1 MIFRR
6 IIIAIK
12 KVNADNQPVKI
23 LSNFLGFGLIGFSIY
38 ILISLISYNA
48 ADSAYFYQTNDPNV
62 LNLGG
67 PAGAVISDVLLS
79 TIGLGSYLLLLF
91 ISLWSLESLAPK
103 IFNLSSPKFLFRVIG
118 GLLSLI
124 CFTALCEFYIAG
136 QSFPQGS
143 SGGFLGK
150 SIFSNLVLI
159 FGLIGSLLFLLIF
172 LIPSVTLG
180 LNISWSLL
188 FTYAGKLI
196 LKMSSLTRSLL
207 ENVFKFLEKLIS
219 SSFAGIKNLIGN
231 IKDIQKNKQIES
243 SKSKPVKAPTK
254 KSPEI
259 KAVPKT
265 QSVINLKSDKSE
277 DKVDLSESDMGKD
290 EEPVTKMPSTEL
302 LDRALDD
309 GDSLSKEDL
318 ESLSELLEIKLDEF
332 GIEAEVV
339 SVLPGPVVTR
349 FEIQPA
355 PGTKANK
362 ITNIAQDIARSLA
375 VSSVR
380 VVEVIE
386 GKSVVGIEIPN
397 TNRKMVRLKEI
408 LASAAFEN
416 SKSHLSLA
424 LGKDIAGKA
433 VVVNLEKMPHLL
445 VAGTTGSG
453 KSVGINAML
462 LSLLFKSDPEDV
474 RLILI
479 DPKMLELSVYDGI
492 PHLLTPVITDMSDA
506 ANGLR
511 WCVAEM
517 DRRYKLMSAM
527 GVRNLASFN
536 STIKDA
542 SEKGSIFSNLVLIF
556 GLIGSLLFLLIFL
569 IPSVTLGLNISWS
582 LLFTYAG
589 KLILK
594 MSSLT
599 RSLLENVFKFL
610 EKLISSSFAGI
621 KNLIG
626 NIKDI
631 QKNKQIESSKSKP
644 VKAPTKKSPEIKA
657 VPKTQSVIN
666 LKSDKSE
673 DKVDL
678 SESDMGKDEEPV
690 TKMPSTELLD
700 RALDDGDSLSKEDLE
715 SLSELL
721 EIKLDEFG
729 IEAEVVSVLPGPV
742 VTRFEIQPAPG
753 TKANKITNIAQDI
766 ARSLAVSSVR
776 VVEVIEG
783 KSVVGIEIPN
793 TNRKMVRLKE
803 ILASAAF
810 ENSKSHLS
818 LALGKDIAGKAV
830 VVNLEK
836 MPHLLVAGTTG
847 SGKSVGINA
856 MLLSLLFKS
865 DPEDVRLI
873 LIDPKMLELS
883 VYDGIPHLLTP
894 VITDMSDAAN
904 GLRWCVAEMD
914 RRYKLMSAMGVRNL
928 ASFNST
934 IKDASEKGES
944 IQNPLKEDVEDYLEE
959 LPSIVV
965 VVDEF
970 ADMMM
975 LVGKKVEHLIAR
987 IAQKARA
994 AGIHLILAT
1003 QRPSVDVITG
1013 LIKANIPTR
1022 ISFQVSTKI
1031 DSRTVL
1037 DQGGAEQLLGYGD
1050 MLYLPAGQGVP
1061 ARVHGAFVGDDEVH
1075 RVVDDW
1081 KKRGTPDFIDEI
1093 TSDLQDTGPIPGWSN
1108 ASGSSGEEDD
1118 ELYDEAVNFVI
1129 ESRRASI
1136 SAVQRKLRIGYNR
1149 AARIIESMEA
1159 AGLVSEMSSN
1169 GSREVLV
1176 PKRN

>member
-1 MIFRR
+1 LVFRR

-12 KVNADNQPVKI
+12 KVNTDNQPVKI

-62 LNLGG
+62 MNLGG
-67 PAGAVISDVLLS
+67 PLGAVVSDILLS

-103 IFNLSSPKFLFRVIG
+103 IFNLSSPKFLFRIIG

-143 SGGFLGK
+143 SGGFIGK
-150 SIFSNLVLI
+150 FIFSNLVLI

-172 LIPSVTLG
+172 LIPSATLG
-180 LNISWSLL
+180 LNISWPLL

-196 LKMSSLTRSLL
+196 LKISLLVRLLL
-207 ENVFKFLEKLIS
+207 ENIFKFLEKLIS
-219 SSFAGIKNLIGN
+219 AIFQGLKTLIEN

-243 SKSKPVKAPTK
+243 SKTKPLKAATK
-254 KSPEI
+254 KPPEI

-265 QSVINLKSDKSE
+265 QSVINLKNDKPE
-277 DKVDLSESDMGKD
+277 DKVDLSKSDMGEDKK
-290 EEPVTKMPSTEL
+290 PVTKMPSTEL

-309 GDSLSKEDL
+309 GESLSKEDL

-408 LASAAFEN
+408 LASSAFED

-536 STIKDA
+536 SAIK
-542 SEKGSIFSNLVLIF
+542 E
-556 GLIGSLLFLLIFL
+556 
-569 IPSVTLGLNISWS
+569 
-582 LLFTYAG
+582 
-589 KLILK
+589 
-594 MSSLT
+594 
-599 RSLLENVFKFL
+599 
-610 EKLISSSFAGI
+610 
-621 KNLIG
+621 
-626 NIKDI
+626 
-631 QKNKQIESSKSKP
+631 
-644 VKAPTKKSPEIKA
+644 
-657 VPKTQSVIN
+657 
-666 LKSDKSE
+666 
-673 DKVDL
+673 
-678 SESDMGKDEEPV
+678 
-690 TKMPSTELLD
+690 
-700 RALDDGDSLSKEDLE
+700 
-715 SLSELL
+715 
-721 EIKLDEFG
+721 
-729 IEAEVVSVLPGPV
+729 
-742 VTRFEIQPAPG
+742 
-753 TKANKITNIAQDI
+753 
-766 ARSLAVSSVR
+766 
-776 VVEVIEG
+776 
-783 KSVVGIEIPN
+783 
-793 TNRKMVRLKE
+793 
-803 ILASAAF
+803 
-810 ENSKSHLS
+810 
-818 LALGKDIAGKAV
+818 
-830 VVNLEK
+830 
-836 MPHLLVAGTTG
+836 
-847 SGKSVGINA
+847 
-856 MLLSLLFKS
+856 
-865 DPEDVRLI
+865 
-873 LIDPKMLELS
+873 
-883 VYDGIPHLLTP
+883 
-894 VITDMSDAAN
+894 
-904 GLRWCVAEMD
+904 
-914 RRYKLMSAMGVRNL
+914 
-928 ASFNST
+928 
-934 IKDASEKGES
+934 ASEKGES
-944 IQNPLKEDVEDYLEE
+944 IQNPLKEDEEDFLKE

-1081 KKRGTPDFIDEI
+1081 KKRGTPDFVDEI

-1149 AARIIESMEA
+1149 AARLIESMEA

>member
-1 MIFRR
+1 M
-6 IIIAIK
+6 
-12 KVNADNQPVKI
+12 
-23 LSNFLGFGLIGFSIY
+23 
-38 ILISLISYNA
+38 
-48 ADSAYFYQTNDPNV
+48 
-62 LNLGG
+62 
-67 PAGAVISDVLLS
+67 ISDILLS
-79 TIGLGSYLLLLF
+79 SIGLGSYLLLIF

-103 IFNLSSPKFLFRVIG
+103 VFKLSSPRFLFRILG
-118 GLLSLI
+118 GLLSLV
-124 CFTALCEFYIAG
+124 CFTALSEFYIAG

-143 SGGFLGK
+143 SGGFIGRF
-150 SIFSNLVLI
+150 IFSNLVLI
-159 FGLIGSLLFLLIF
+159 FGLIGSLLFLIIF
-172 LIPSVTLG
+172 LIPSITLG

-188 FTYAGKLI
+188 FSYLGKFILQSLSLI
-196 LKMSSLTRSLL
+196 KTIF
-207 ENVFKFLEKLIS
+207 ENVFSVLEKLFSAFLKGLKNIIINIS
-219 SSFAGIKNLIGN
+219 NLTDKKNINITNKNLTKTPI
-231 IKDIQKNKQIES
+231 
-243 SKSKPVKAPTK
+243 K
-254 KSPEI
+254 KSLET
-259 KAVPKT
+259 KSVPKT
-265 QSVINLKSDKSE
+265 QSVINLKSDKPSE
-277 DKVDLSESDMGKD
+277 ENKLSDTNKTEDDK
-290 EEPVTKMPSTEL
+290 PITKMPSTEL

-309 GDSLSKEDL
+309 GESLSKEDL

-408 LASAAFEN
+408 LASSAFEN

-536 STIKDA
+536 SAIKEA
-542 SEKGSIFSNLVLIF
+542 S
-556 GLIGSLLFLLIFL
+556 
-569 IPSVTLGLNISWS
+569 
-582 LLFTYAG
+582 
-589 KLILK
+589 
-594 MSSLT
+594 
-599 RSLLENVFKFL
+599 
-610 EKLISSSFAGI
+610 
-621 KNLIG
+621 
-626 NIKDI
+626 D
-631 QKNKQIESSKSKP
+631 
-644 VKAPTKKSPEIKA
+644 
-657 VPKTQSVIN
+657 
-666 LKSDKSE
+666 
-673 DKVDL
+673 
-678 SESDMGKDEEPV
+678 
-690 TKMPSTELLD
+690 
-700 RALDDGDSLSKEDLE
+700 
-715 SLSELL
+715 
-721 EIKLDEFG
+721 
-729 IEAEVVSVLPGPV
+729 
-742 VTRFEIQPAPG
+742 
-753 TKANKITNIAQDI
+753 
-766 ARSLAVSSVR
+766 
-776 VVEVIEG
+776 
-783 KSVVGIEIPN
+783 
-793 TNRKMVRLKE
+793 
-803 ILASAAF
+803 
-810 ENSKSHLS
+810 
-818 LALGKDIAGKAV
+818 
-830 VVNLEK
+830 
-836 MPHLLVAGTTG
+836 
-847 SGKSVGINA
+847 
-856 MLLSLLFKS
+856 
-865 DPEDVRLI
+865 
-873 LIDPKMLELS
+873 
-883 VYDGIPHLLTP
+883 
-894 VITDMSDAAN
+894 
-904 GLRWCVAEMD
+904 
-914 RRYKLMSAMGVRNL
+914 
-928 ASFNST
+928 
-934 IKDASEKGES
+934 KGES
-944 IQNPLKEDVEDYLEE
+944 IQNPLKENEEEFLEE

-1081 KKRGTPDFIDEI
+1081 KKRGKPDYVDEI

-1108 ASGSSGEEDD
+1108 ASGSGEEDD

-1149 AARIIESMEA
+1149 AARLIESMEA

>member
-1 MIFRR
+1 MVFRR
-6 IIIAIK
+6 IKIPIK
-12 KVNADNQPVKI
+12 KVNIDNQPLKI

-38 ILISLISYNA
+38 LLISLISYNS

-67 PAGAVISDVLLS
+67 PLGAVISDIMLS
-79 TIGLGSYLLLLF
+79 SIGLGSYLLLLF
-91 ISLWSLESLAPK
+91 ISLWSLESLSP
-103 IFNLSSPKFLFRVIG
+103 NLFKTSSPRFIFRLLG
-118 GLLSLI
+118 GLMSLI
-124 CFTALCEFYIAG
+124 CFIALCEFYISG

-143 SGGFLGK
+143 SGGFIGK
-150 SIFSNLVLI
+150 FIFSKLVLV
-159 FGLIGSLLFLLIF
+159 FGLIGSLLFLIIF
-172 LIPSVTLG
+172 LIPSTTLS
-180 LNISWSLL
+180 LNISWSLF
-188 FTYAGKLI
+188 FTYLGKLI
-196 LKMSSLTRSLL
+196 IRISFLIKIAFI
-207 ENVFKFLEKLIS
+207 NFFKFLEKVSSVFFKSIKSIFKTFKEVRKNNNSKIS
-219 SSFAGIKNLIGN
+219 L
-231 IKDIQKNKQIES
+231 
-243 SKSKPVKAPTK
+243 SKTEKTTPKKP
-254 KSPEI
+254 PEI
-259 KAVPKT
+259 KTVPKT
-265 QSVINLKSDKSE
+265 QSVINLKDEKPEGNINLSKSE
-277 DKVDLSESDMGKD
+277 SSDD
-290 EEPVTKMPSTEL
+290 DQPVTKMPSTEL

-309 GDSLSKEDL
+309 GESLSKEDL

-408 LASAAFEN
+408 LASSAFEN

-424 LGKDIAGKA
+424 LGKDIAGKP

-536 STIKDA
+536 LTIK
-542 SEKGSIFSNLVLIF
+542 E
-556 GLIGSLLFLLIFL
+556 
-569 IPSVTLGLNISWS
+569 
-582 LLFTYAG
+582 
-589 KLILK
+589 
-594 MSSLT
+594 
-599 RSLLENVFKFL
+599 
-610 EKLISSSFAGI
+610 
-621 KNLIG
+621 
-626 NIKDI
+626 
-631 QKNKQIESSKSKP
+631 
-644 VKAPTKKSPEIKA
+644 
-657 VPKTQSVIN
+657 
-666 LKSDKSE
+666 
-673 DKVDL
+673 
-678 SESDMGKDEEPV
+678 
-690 TKMPSTELLD
+690 
-700 RALDDGDSLSKEDLE
+700 
-715 SLSELL
+715 
-721 EIKLDEFG
+721 
-729 IEAEVVSVLPGPV
+729 
-742 VTRFEIQPAPG
+742 
-753 TKANKITNIAQDI
+753 
-766 ARSLAVSSVR
+766 
-776 VVEVIEG
+776 
-783 KSVVGIEIPN
+783 
-793 TNRKMVRLKE
+793 
-803 ILASAAF
+803 
-810 ENSKSHLS
+810 
-818 LALGKDIAGKAV
+818 
-830 VVNLEK
+830 
-836 MPHLLVAGTTG
+836 
-847 SGKSVGINA
+847 
-856 MLLSLLFKS
+856 
-865 DPEDVRLI
+865 
-873 LIDPKMLELS
+873 
-883 VYDGIPHLLTP
+883 
-894 VITDMSDAAN
+894 
-904 GLRWCVAEMD
+904 
-914 RRYKLMSAMGVRNL
+914 
-928 ASFNST
+928 
-934 IKDASEKGES
+934 ASEKGES
-944 IQNPLKEDVEDYLEE
+944 IQNPLKEDEEDFLEE

-994 AGIHLILAT
+994 AGIHLVLAT

-1031 DSRTVL
+1031 DSRPVI

-1061 ARVHGAFVGDDEVH
+1061 VRVHGAFVGDDEVH

-1081 KKRGTPDFIDEI
+1081 KKRRSPDFIDEI
-1093 TSDLQDTGPIPGWSN
+1093 TSDLQDTGPIPGWSS
-1108 ASGSSGEEDD
+1108 ASGSSGDEDD

-1149 AARIIESMEA
+1149 AARIIEAMEA

>member
-12 KVNADNQPVKI
+12 KVNTDNQPVKI

-62 LNLGG
+62 MNLGG
-67 PAGAVISDVLLS
+67 PLGAVVSDILLS

-103 IFNLSSPKFLFRVIG
+103 IFNLSSPKFLFRFVG

-124 CFTALCEFYIAG
+124 CFIALCEFYIAG
-136 QSFPQGS
+136 QPFPQGS
-143 SGGFLGK
+143 SGGFIGK
-150 SIFSNLVLI
+150 FIFSNLVLV
-159 FGLIGSLLFLLIF
+159 FGLIGTLLFLIIF

-180 LNISWSLL
+180 LNISWPLL

-196 LKMSSLTRSLL
+196 LKIFSLVKLML
-207 ENVFKFLEKLIS
+207 ESVFKFLEKLFLSAFEFLGSLIEK
-219 SSFAGIKNLIGN
+219 IKN
-231 IKDIQKNKQIES
+231 IQNQKKTELPLP
-243 SKSKPVKAPTK
+243 KAKPTMAAPR
-254 KSPEI
+254 KSPEV

-265 QSVINLKSDKSE
+265 QSVINLKNDKPE
-277 DKVDLSESDMGKD
+277 EKVDLSKSDIGEEK
-290 EEPVTKMPSTEL
+290 EPVTKMPSTEL

-309 GDSLSKEDL
+309 GESLSKEDL

-408 LASAAFEN
+408 LASSAFEN

-536 STIKDA
+536 SAIKEA
-542 SEKGSIFSNLVLIF
+542 SK
-556 GLIGSLLFLLIFL
+556 
-569 IPSVTLGLNISWS
+569 
-582 LLFTYAG
+582 
-589 KLILK
+589 
-594 MSSLT
+594 
-599 RSLLENVFKFL
+599 R
-610 EKLISSSFAGI
+610 
-621 KNLIG
+621 
-626 NIKDI
+626 
-631 QKNKQIESSKSKP
+631 
-644 VKAPTKKSPEIKA
+644 
-657 VPKTQSVIN
+657 
-666 LKSDKSE
+666 
-673 DKVDL
+673 
-678 SESDMGKDEEPV
+678 
-690 TKMPSTELLD
+690 
-700 RALDDGDSLSKEDLE
+700 
-715 SLSELL
+715 
-721 EIKLDEFG
+721 
-729 IEAEVVSVLPGPV
+729 
-742 VTRFEIQPAPG
+742 
-753 TKANKITNIAQDI
+753 
-766 ARSLAVSSVR
+766 
-776 VVEVIEG
+776 
-783 KSVVGIEIPN
+783 
-793 TNRKMVRLKE
+793 
-803 ILASAAF
+803 
-810 ENSKSHLS
+810 
-818 LALGKDIAGKAV
+818 
-830 VVNLEK
+830 
-836 MPHLLVAGTTG
+836 
-847 SGKSVGINA
+847 
-856 MLLSLLFKS
+856 
-865 DPEDVRLI
+865 
-873 LIDPKMLELS
+873 
-883 VYDGIPHLLTP
+883 
-894 VITDMSDAAN
+894 
-904 GLRWCVAEMD
+904 
-914 RRYKLMSAMGVRNL
+914 
-928 ASFNST
+928 
-934 IKDASEKGES
+934 GES
-944 IQNPLKEDVEDYLEE
+944 IQNPLKEDEEDFLEE

-1081 KKRGTPDFIDEI
+1081 KKSGTPDFVDEI

-1149 AARIIESMEA
+1149 AARLIESMEA

>member
-12 KVNADNQPVKI
+12 KVNTDNQPVKI

-79 TIGLGSYLLLLF
+79 TIGLGSYVLLLF

-103 IFNLSSPKFLFRVIG
+103 IFNLSSPKFLYRIIG

-124 CFTALCEFYIAG
+124 CFIALCEFYIAG

-150 SIFSNLVLI
+150 LIFSNLVLI

-180 LNISWSLL
+180 LNISWPLL
-188 FTYAGKLI
+188 FSYAGKLI
-196 LKMSSLTRSLL
+196 LKISSLIRLL
-207 ENVFKFLEKLIS
+207 FENIFKFLEKLIS
-219 SSFAGIKNLIGN
+219 STFTALKGLIGN
-231 IKDIQKNKQIES
+231 LKDIRKNKQINS
-243 SKSKPVKAPTK
+243 SKAKPIKTPTK

-277 DKVDLSESDMGKD
+277 DKVDLPELDMGKD
-290 EEPVTKMPSTEL
+290 KEPVTKMPSTEL

-309 GDSLSKEDL
+309 GESLSKEDL

-536 STIKDA
+536 SAIKEA
-542 SEKGSIFSNLVLIF
+542 SEKG
-556 GLIGSLLFLLIFL
+556 
-569 IPSVTLGLNISWS
+569 
-582 LLFTYAG
+582 
-589 KLILK
+589 
-594 MSSLT
+594 
-599 RSLLENVFKFL
+599 
-610 EKLISSSFAGI
+610 
-621 KNLIG
+621 
-626 NIKDI
+626 D
-631 QKNKQIESSKSKP
+631 
-644 VKAPTKKSPEIKA
+644 
-657 VPKTQSVIN
+657 
-666 LKSDKSE
+666 
-673 DKVDL
+673 
-678 SESDMGKDEEPV
+678 
-690 TKMPSTELLD
+690 
-700 RALDDGDSLSKEDLE
+700 
-715 SLSELL
+715 
-721 EIKLDEFG
+721 
-729 IEAEVVSVLPGPV
+729 
-742 VTRFEIQPAPG
+742 
-753 TKANKITNIAQDI
+753 
-766 ARSLAVSSVR
+766 
-776 VVEVIEG
+776 
-783 KSVVGIEIPN
+783 
-793 TNRKMVRLKE
+793 
-803 ILASAAF
+803 
-810 ENSKSHLS
+810 
-818 LALGKDIAGKAV
+818 
-830 VVNLEK
+830 
-836 MPHLLVAGTTG
+836 
-847 SGKSVGINA
+847 
-856 MLLSLLFKS
+856 
-865 DPEDVRLI
+865 
-873 LIDPKMLELS
+873 
-883 VYDGIPHLLTP
+883 
-894 VITDMSDAAN
+894 
-904 GLRWCVAEMD
+904 
-914 RRYKLMSAMGVRNL
+914 
-928 ASFNST
+928 
-934 IKDASEKGES
+934 S
-944 IQNPLKEDVEDYLEE
+944 IQNPLKEDEEDYLEE

-1108 ASGSSGEEDD
+1108 ASGLSGEEDD
-1118 ELYDEAVNFVI
+1118 ELYDEAVNFVL

-1149 AARIIESMEA
+1149 AARLIESMEA

>member
-1 MIFRR
+1 LVFRR

-12 KVNADNQPVKI
+12 KVNTDNQPVKI

-62 LNLGG
+62 MNLGG
-67 PAGAVISDVLLS
+67 PLGAVVSDILLS

-103 IFNLSSPKFLFRVIG
+103 IFNLSSPKFLFRIIG

-143 SGGFLGK
+143 SGGFIGK
-150 SIFSNLVLI
+150 FIFSNLVLI

-172 LIPSVTLG
+172 LIPSATLG
-180 LNISWSLL
+180 LNISWPLL
-188 FTYAGKLI
+188 FAYAGKLI
-196 LKMSSLTRSLL
+196 LKISLLVRLLL
-207 ENVFKFLEKLIS
+207 ENIFKFLEKLIS
-219 SSFAGIKNLIGN
+219 AIFQGLKTLIEN

-243 SKSKPVKAPTK
+243 SKTKPLKAATK
-254 KSPEI
+254 KPPEI

-265 QSVINLKSDKSE
+265 QSVINLKNDKPE
-277 DKVDLSESDMGKD
+277 DKVDLSKSDMGEDK
-290 EEPVTKMPSTEL
+290 EPVTKMPSTEL

-309 GDSLSKEDL
+309 GESLSKEDL

-408 LASAAFEN
+408 LASSAFED

-536 STIKDA
+536 SAIK
-542 SEKGSIFSNLVLIF
+542 E
-556 GLIGSLLFLLIFL
+556 
-569 IPSVTLGLNISWS
+569 
-582 LLFTYAG
+582 
-589 KLILK
+589 
-594 MSSLT
+594 
-599 RSLLENVFKFL
+599 
-610 EKLISSSFAGI
+610 
-621 KNLIG
+621 
-626 NIKDI
+626 
-631 QKNKQIESSKSKP
+631 
-644 VKAPTKKSPEIKA
+644 
-657 VPKTQSVIN
+657 
-666 LKSDKSE
+666 
-673 DKVDL
+673 
-678 SESDMGKDEEPV
+678 
-690 TKMPSTELLD
+690 
-700 RALDDGDSLSKEDLE
+700 
-715 SLSELL
+715 
-721 EIKLDEFG
+721 
-729 IEAEVVSVLPGPV
+729 
-742 VTRFEIQPAPG
+742 
-753 TKANKITNIAQDI
+753 
-766 ARSLAVSSVR
+766 
-776 VVEVIEG
+776 
-783 KSVVGIEIPN
+783 
-793 TNRKMVRLKE
+793 
-803 ILASAAF
+803 
-810 ENSKSHLS
+810 
-818 LALGKDIAGKAV
+818 
-830 VVNLEK
+830 
-836 MPHLLVAGTTG
+836 
-847 SGKSVGINA
+847 
-856 MLLSLLFKS
+856 
-865 DPEDVRLI
+865 
-873 LIDPKMLELS
+873 
-883 VYDGIPHLLTP
+883 
-894 VITDMSDAAN
+894 
-904 GLRWCVAEMD
+904 
-914 RRYKLMSAMGVRNL
+914 
-928 ASFNST
+928 
-934 IKDASEKGES
+934 ASEKGES
-944 IQNPLKEDVEDYLEE
+944 IQNPLKEDEEDFLKE

-1081 KKRGTPDFIDEI
+1081 KKRGTPDFVDEI

-1149 AARIIESMEA
+1149 AARLIESMEA

>member
-12 KVNADNQPVKI
+12 KVNTDNQPVKI

-62 LNLGG
+62 MNLGG
-67 PAGAVISDVLLS
+67 PLGAVVSDILLS

-103 IFNLSSPKFLFRVIG
+103 IFNLTSPKFLFRIIG

-143 SGGFLGK
+143 SGGFIGK
-150 SIFSNLVLI
+150 FIFSNLVLI
-159 FGLIGSLLFLLIF
+159 FGLIGSLLFLIIF
-172 LIPSVTLG
+172 LIPSATLG
-180 LNISWSLL
+180 LNISWPLL

-196 LKMSSLTRSLL
+196 LKISSLARLVL
-207 ENVFKFLEKLIS
+207 ENIFKFLEKLFTAIIQ
-219 SSFAGIKNLIGN
+219 GLKTLIEN
-231 IKDIQKNKQIES
+231 IKDIQKNKQIEP
-243 SKSKPVKAPTK
+243 SKTKPLVSASK

-259 KAVPKT
+259 KTVPKT
-265 QSVINLKSDKSE
+265 QSVINLKNDKPE
-277 DKVDLSESDMGKD
+277 DKVDLSKLEMGEDK
-290 EEPVTKMPSTEL
+290 EPVTKMPSTEL

-309 GDSLSKEDL
+309 GESLSKEDL

-408 LASAAFEN
+408 LASSAFED

-536 STIKDA
+536 SAIK
-542 SEKGSIFSNLVLIF
+542 
-556 GLIGSLLFLLIFL
+556 
-569 IPSVTLGLNISWS
+569 
-582 LLFTYAG
+582 
-589 KLILK
+589 
-594 MSSLT
+594 
-599 RSLLENVFKFL
+599 
-610 EKLISSSFAGI
+610 
-621 KNLIG
+621 
-626 NIKDI
+626 
-631 QKNKQIESSKSKP
+631 
-644 VKAPTKKSPEIKA
+644 
-657 VPKTQSVIN
+657 
-666 LKSDKSE
+666 
-673 DKVDL
+673 
-678 SESDMGKDEEPV
+678 
-690 TKMPSTELLD
+690 
-700 RALDDGDSLSKEDLE
+700 
-715 SLSELL
+715 
-721 EIKLDEFG
+721 
-729 IEAEVVSVLPGPV
+729 EA
-742 VTRFEIQPAPG
+742 A
-753 TKANKITNIAQDI
+753 
-766 ARSLAVSSVR
+766 
-776 VVEVIEG
+776 
-783 KSVVGIEIPN
+783 
-793 TNRKMVRLKE
+793 
-803 ILASAAF
+803 
-810 ENSKSHLS
+810 
-818 LALGKDIAGKAV
+818 
-830 VVNLEK
+830 
-836 MPHLLVAGTTG
+836 
-847 SGKSVGINA
+847 
-856 MLLSLLFKS
+856 
-865 DPEDVRLI
+865 
-873 LIDPKMLELS
+873 
-883 VYDGIPHLLTP
+883 
-894 VITDMSDAAN
+894 
-904 GLRWCVAEMD
+904 
-914 RRYKLMSAMGVRNL
+914 
-928 ASFNST
+928 
-934 IKDASEKGES
+934 EKGES
-944 IQNPLKEDVEDYLEE
+944 IQNPLKENEEDFLEE

-1081 KKRGTPDFIDEI
+1081 KKRGTPDFVDEI

-1108 ASGSSGEEDD
+1108 ASGASGEEDD

-1149 AARIIESMEA
+1149 AARLIESMEA

>member
-12 KVNADNQPVKI
+12 KVNTDNQPVKI

-62 LNLGG
+62 MNLGG
-67 PAGAVISDVLLS
+67 PLGAVVSDILLS

-103 IFNLSSPKFLFRVIG
+103 IFNLTSPKFLFRIIG

-143 SGGFLGK
+143 SGGFIGK
-150 SIFSNLVLI
+150 FIFSNLVLI
-159 FGLIGSLLFLLIF
+159 FGLIGSLLFLIIF
-172 LIPSVTLG
+172 LIPSATLG
-180 LNISWSLL
+180 LNISWPLL
-188 FTYAGKLI
+188 FTFAGKLI
-196 LKMSSLTRSLL
+196 LKISSLARLLL
-207 ENVFKFLEKLIS
+207 ENIFKFLEKLIT
-219 SSFAGIKNLIGN
+219 AIIQGLKTLTEN
-231 IKDIQKNKQIES
+231 IKDIQKNKQIEP
-243 SKSKPVKAPTK
+243 SKTKPLPSASK

-265 QSVINLKSDKSE
+265 QSVINLKNDKPE
-277 DKVDLSESDMGKD
+277 DKVDLSKSDMD
-290 EEPVTKMPSTEL
+290 EDKEPVTKMPSTEL

-309 GDSLSKEDL
+309 GESLSKEDL

-408 LASAAFEN
+408 LASSAFED

-536 STIKDA
+536 SAIK
-542 SEKGSIFSNLVLIF
+542 E
-556 GLIGSLLFLLIFL
+556 
-569 IPSVTLGLNISWS
+569 
-582 LLFTYAG
+582 
-589 KLILK
+589 
-594 MSSLT
+594 
-599 RSLLENVFKFL
+599 
-610 EKLISSSFAGI
+610 
-621 KNLIG
+621 
-626 NIKDI
+626 
-631 QKNKQIESSKSKP
+631 
-644 VKAPTKKSPEIKA
+644 
-657 VPKTQSVIN
+657 
-666 LKSDKSE
+666 
-673 DKVDL
+673 
-678 SESDMGKDEEPV
+678 
-690 TKMPSTELLD
+690 
-700 RALDDGDSLSKEDLE
+700 
-715 SLSELL
+715 
-721 EIKLDEFG
+721 
-729 IEAEVVSVLPGPV
+729 
-742 VTRFEIQPAPG
+742 
-753 TKANKITNIAQDI
+753 
-766 ARSLAVSSVR
+766 
-776 VVEVIEG
+776 
-783 KSVVGIEIPN
+783 
-793 TNRKMVRLKE
+793 
-803 ILASAAF
+803 
-810 ENSKSHLS
+810 
-818 LALGKDIAGKAV
+818 
-830 VVNLEK
+830 
-836 MPHLLVAGTTG
+836 
-847 SGKSVGINA
+847 
-856 MLLSLLFKS
+856 
-865 DPEDVRLI
+865 
-873 LIDPKMLELS
+873 
-883 VYDGIPHLLTP
+883 
-894 VITDMSDAAN
+894 
-904 GLRWCVAEMD
+904 
-914 RRYKLMSAMGVRNL
+914 
-928 ASFNST
+928 
-934 IKDASEKGES
+934 ASEKGES
-944 IQNPLKEDVEDYLEE
+944 IQNPLKEDEEDFLEE

-1081 KKRGTPDFIDEI
+1081 KKRGTPDFVDEI

-1149 AARIIESMEA
+1149 AARLIESMEA